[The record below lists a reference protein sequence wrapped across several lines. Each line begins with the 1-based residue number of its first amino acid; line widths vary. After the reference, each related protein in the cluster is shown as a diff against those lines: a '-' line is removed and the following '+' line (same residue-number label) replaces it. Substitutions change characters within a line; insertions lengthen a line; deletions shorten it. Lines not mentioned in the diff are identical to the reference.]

1 MDFFFSWQSKLYY
14 SPEVGAPG
22 PAEHLR
28 VGARAS
34 CVALSSSIPFR
45 LRWREA
51 GWGETWGHSTRQGRP
66 LLAAE
71 LASSPSVG
79 HCSQAIP
86 DSSFL
91 GSWLFRF
98 ECGFGLFHRTLVFKP
113 RSHCLLFFFPSFFSW
128 QRLSAS
134 GTPAS

>member
-1 MDFFFSWQSKLYY
+1 MNGFWFFFPGKANFING
-14 SPEVGAPG
+14 PEVGAPG

-34 CVALSSSIPFR
+34 RVGLSSSIPFR

-51 GWGETWGHSTRQGRP
+51 GWGRPGVTASQLSLGR
-66 LLAAE
+66 
-71 LASSPSVG
+71 
-79 HCSQAIP
+79 CSQATP
-86 DSSFL
+86 GSSFL

-113 RSHCLLFFFPSFFSW
+113 GSHCLLFFFHPFFLGNTCLLLGR
-128 QRLSAS
+128 QPLDLFNRGLL
-134 GTPAS
+134 